1 MDLYDKLDRAVTKAF
16 QPNALDKIIVGIAQ
30 PIDIERLKGVYLKE
44 VTDKIYREQTSLPKK
59 FYWEIFIIS
68 ATALSLLL
76 YKIFLDFDS
85 ILIRIISIIVYI
97 AICIGLGGIA
107 FILPYREL
115 ILDREAGTISLH
127 KPFKKDNIII
137 PFNRGIGWWKMTGTK
152 SNFAF
157 ELWFSFK
164 GRAGQGGVLAS
175 VYIEEFWDFVV
186 WYMDKNRPLPPG
198 TAFDPYREADFQR
211 RKAEGFPKPL
221 YGSIIETPEATPE
234 QQAERERIGGW

>member
-16 QPNALDKIIVGIAQ
+16 QPTPLDKIITGIAK
-30 PIDIERLKGVYLKE
+30 PIEADKLKE
-44 VTDKIYREQTSLPKK
+44 EMVVKVNDKIYIEQTSPP
-59 FYWEIFIIS
+59 
-68 ATALSLLL
+68 
-76 YKIFLDFDS
+76 KIFSWEVFFVLGLSFFLTVIGVFLVFDS
-85 ILIRIISIIVYI
+85 LIVRIISVIAYI
-97 AICIGLGGIA
+97 AICIGGGGYGYIA
-107 FILPYREL
+107 PYREL
-115 ILDREAGTISLH
+115 ILNREAGTISLH

-137 PFNRGIGWWKMTGTK
+137 PFNRGIGWWRITGTK
-152 SNFAF
+152 SNFSF
-157 ELWFSFK
+157 ILWFSL
-164 GRAGQGGVLAS
+164 RGQGGELAS

>member
-1 MDLYDKLDRAVTKAF
+1 MNIFNKIDRALSKIN
-16 QPNALDKIIVGIAQ
+16 QPTPLDKIITGIAR
-30 PIDIERLKGVYLKE
+30 PIEAGKLEDSLIVELNDRICRKRRSAPKE
-44 VTDKIYREQTSLPKK
+44 
-59 FYWEIFIIS
+59 FYWDMCIFL
-68 ATALSLLL
+68 ALLLSYFL

-85 ILIRIISIIVYI
+85 ILIRIISVIVYI
-97 AICIGLGGIA
+97 AICIGGGGYGLIA
-107 FILPYREL
+107 PYREL
-115 ILDREAGTISLH
+115 ILNREAGTISLH

-137 PFNRGIGWWKMTGTK
+137 PFNRGIGWWRITGTK
-152 SNFAF
+152 SNFSF
-157 ELWFSFK
+157 ILWFSL
-164 GRAGQGGVLAS
+164 RGQGGELAS

>member
-1 MDLYDKLDRAVTKAF
+1 MNIFNKIDRALSKIN
-16 QPNALDKIIVGIAQ
+16 QPTPLDKIITGIAR
-30 PIDIERLKGVYLKE
+30 PIEAGKLEDSLIVELNDRICRKQRSAPKG
-44 VTDKIYREQTSLPKK
+44 
-59 FYWEIFIIS
+59 FYWDIVLIIALCFS
-68 ATALSLLL
+68 APLIA
-76 YKIFLDFDS
+76 IFLGTDS
-85 ILIRIISIIVYI
+85 ILMRIISVIVYI
-97 AICIGLGGIA
+97 AICIGGGGYS
-107 FILPYREL
+107 FIMPYREL
-115 ILDREAGTISLH
+115 ILNREAGTISLH

-137 PFNRGIGWWKMTGTK
+137 PFSRGIGWWRITGTK
-152 SNFAF
+152 SNFSF
-157 ELWFSFK
+157 ILWFSL
-164 GRAGQGGVLAS
+164 RGQGGELAS

>member
-1 MDLYDKLDRAVTKAF
+1 MNIFNKIDRALSKIN
-16 QPNALDKIIVGIAQ
+16 QPTPLDKIITGIAR
-30 PIDIERLKGVYLKE
+30 PIDADKLKE
-44 VTDKIYREQTSLPKK
+44 EMVVKVNDKIYIEQTNAPKE
-59 FYWEIFIIS
+59 FYWDMCIFL
-68 ATALSLLL
+68 ALLLSYFL

-85 ILIRIISIIVYI
+85 ILIRIISVIVYI
-97 AICIGLGGIA
+97 AICIGGGGYGLIA
-107 FILPYREL
+107 PYREL
-115 ILDREAGTISLH
+115 ILNREAGTISLH

-137 PFNRGIGWWKMTGTK
+137 PFNRGIGWWRITGTK
-152 SNFAF
+152 SNFSF
-157 ELWFSFK
+157 ILWFSL
-164 GRAGQGGVLAS
+164 RGQGGELAS

>member
-1 MDLYDKLDRAVTKAF
+1 M
-16 QPNALDKIIVGIAQ
+16 
-30 PIDIERLKGVYLKE
+30 
-44 VTDKIYREQTSLPKK
+44 
-59 FYWEIFIIS
+59 
-68 ATALSLLL
+68 
-76 YKIFLDFDS
+76 
-85 ILIRIISIIVYI
+85 
-97 AICIGLGGIA
+97 
-107 FILPYREL
+107 PYREL

-152 SNFAF
+152 TNFAF
-157 ELWFSFK
+157 ALWFSFK
-164 GRAGQGGVLAS
+164 GRAGQGGELACA
-175 VYIEEFWDFVV
+175 YIEEFWDFVV